1 VLKLGRPE
9 WFKISTG
16 ITHGSVMSSILYH
29 GMLDGTSNKVK
40 WENERTGLKTI
51 LFADSKL
58 ILGKVEKKIEDKL
71 NQ

>member
-9 WFKISTG
+9 WFKKSAG
-16 ITHGSVMSSILYH
+16 MRHGSVISSILYH

-40 WENERTGLKTI
+40 WGNERTGLKII
-51 LFADSKL
+51 LFADTKL

>member
-9 WFKISTG
+9 WFKIITG
-16 ITHGSVMSSILYH
+16 MRHGSVISSVLYH
-29 GMLDGTSNKVK
+29 GMLDGTCNKVK

-58 ILGKVEKKIEDKL
+58 IFGGS
-71 NQ
+71 